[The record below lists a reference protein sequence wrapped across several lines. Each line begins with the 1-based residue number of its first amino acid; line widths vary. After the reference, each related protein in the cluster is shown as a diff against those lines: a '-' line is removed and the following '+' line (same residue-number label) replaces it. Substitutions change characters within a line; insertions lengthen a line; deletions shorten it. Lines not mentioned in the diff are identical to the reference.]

1 MQAENEIKIENFFNE
16 RAAAAAARSLGAQQ
30 LECELERVV
39 AGGGEE

>member
-16 RAAAAAARSLGAQQ
+16 RAAAAARSLGAQQ